1 MNMSEA
7 ELSEYWV
14 IVPANRKYFQEKETQ
29 PGDDPEAYRQ
39 TAYTGRSIDTI
50 ILIFF
55 SKMSKRVHQ

>member
-7 ELSEYWV
+7 ELSETLGYRSR
-14 IVPANRKYFQEKETQ
+14 NRKYFQEKETQ

>member
-1 MNMSEA
+1 MSEA